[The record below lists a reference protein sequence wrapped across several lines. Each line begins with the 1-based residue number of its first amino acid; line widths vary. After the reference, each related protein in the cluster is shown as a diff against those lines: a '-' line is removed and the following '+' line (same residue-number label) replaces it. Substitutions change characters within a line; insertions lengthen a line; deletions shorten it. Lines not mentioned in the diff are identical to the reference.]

1 MGYGSIISL
10 TVCPSIQPMTA
21 KMEVLDMVIDILVDH
36 EKTMDKLIERLEQ
49 ALTRQEKLEDW
60 R

>member
-1 MGYGSIISL
+1 
-10 TVCPSIQPMTA
+10 MTA